1 MDNNIDYI
9 TRSEGLCNICGR
21 SYLVNVVPRF
31 ARFTCC
37 EDCFQKVTDDNKQ
50 WINQITA
57 IFNELQKAE
66 KTGKIETVFS
76 NKRCQKKK
84 IICTDILYG
93 QIGKY
98 WKKFN
103 N

>member
-57 IFNELQKAE
+57 IFNELQKDY
-66 KTGKIETVFS
+66 
-76 NKRCQKKK
+76 RKKK
-84 IICTDILYG
+84 KQKRRERLKQFFRIKDA
-93 QIGKY
+93 
-98 WKKFN
+98 KKRK
-103 N
+103 